1 MTTTNIRT
9 LNFNLGVQK
18 QKQYTM
24 KGMSQA
30 QANGKDYVNGI
41 VEEWLANFQ
50 FTTIKKQIGFL
61 KEELRLAKTTIK
73 EIKEDIEIY
82 KDNKEWL
89 KDFNEDLEKWTMVQT
104 ILTDMLSVMVGA

>member
-1 MTTTNIRT
+1 
-9 LNFNLGVQK
+9 
-18 QKQYTM
+18 M

-30 QANGKDYVNGI
+30 QANGKSVVNAM

-50 FTTIKKQIGFL
+50 FATIKQQIGYL
-61 KEELRLAKTTIK
+61 KDQIREVKTTIK
-73 EIKEDIEIY
+73 EIKEDIETY

-104 ILTDMLSVMVGA
+104 ILKDMLSVMVVA